1 MSTDITFHTGLGD
14 DPPTARLIYGVD
26 IVTGLKMLSDRSIHT
41 ICTSPPYWGLRSYL
55 KGDDDQK
62 DVELGAESSP
72 DDFVVKVV
80 EIFREVKRVL
90 RTDGTVWL
98 NLGDTYLGGGRAG
111 SNPEYWARHKTFG
124 KVDKTTSVGAMG
136 VPVPV
141 PEGYKAK
148 DLAGVPWAV
157 ANALRADG
165 WYLRAAC
172 PWIKGNGMPDA
183 ATDRPSMVTEY
194 IFLLAHPD
202 SKGQYFYDYES
213 VRVGSTRN
221 RRSTDWWFESVKDTL
236 TNQGLITTPDGDP
249 LAFMVNPTGF
259 KGAHFAT
266 WPVKL
271 VEPMVKATTSAHGVC
286 ARCGTPY
293 YPIEHK
299 VADVVGK
306 DMSVYEAPG
315 QTSHRG
321 TRITDPTGKGGSIL
335 ARKLYC
341 EGYAQRCSCSF
352 EEGDVRLDRPTV
364 LDMFSGSGT
373 TGRVA
378 TQLGRNYIGIDLNQ
392 QYLQIATMRVSGEDV
407 PLEDSGEQNI
417 TDLFGDLS

>member
-1 MSTDITFHTGLGD
+1 MSTDVTFHAGLGD

-26 IVTGLKMLSDRSIHT
+26 IVTGLKMLSDGSIHT

-72 DDFVVKVV
+72 DEFVTKVV
-80 EIFREVKRVL
+80 EIFREIKRVL
-90 RTDGTVWL
+90 RADGTVWL

-141 PEGYKAK
+141 PDGYKAK
-148 DLAGVPWAV
+148 DLAGVPWTV

-213 VRVGSTRN
+213 VRVGGTRN

-236 TNQGLITTPDGDP
+236 TNQGLVTTPEGDP

-271 VEPMVKATTSAHGVC
+271 VEPMVKATTSTHGVC

-299 VADVVGK
+299 
-306 DMSVYEAPG
+306 EN
-315 QTSHRG
+315 
-321 TRITDPTGKGGSIL
+321 DPTST
-335 ARKLYC
+335 RKLYC
-341 EGYAQRCSCSF
+341 EGYAQRCSCTF
-352 EEGDVRLDRPTV
+352 EDGDVKLSRATV

-378 TQLGRNYIGIDLNQ
+378 TQLGRNYVGIDLNQ

-407 PLEDSGEQNI
+407 PLEDSGDQNI
-417 TDLFGDLS
+417 TDLFGDPS